1 LLLWARPTGDID
13 QQRWAPT
20 TNFNILHVWLEN
32 AYARPPKLGFSGD
45 LTPLLGNNINVTT
58 ETVTCGRDEETNR
71 QIDMFIKKFA
81 EKRVFTHAQI
91 RNGRID
97 SNQILHIDSQ
107 GGRSNIFGMTS
118 KLASPTG

>member
-1 LLLWARPTGDID
+1 
-13 QQRWAPT
+13 
-20 TNFNILHVWLEN
+20 
-32 AYARPPKLGFSGD
+32 
-45 LTPLLGNNINVTT
+45 
-58 ETVTCGRDEETNR
+58 
-71 QIDMFIKKFA
+71 MFIKKFA